1 MMRIKS
7 LLLVAAVLG
16 LMACSWVKL
25 TPAGEKVRILS
36 QAEVASCKKIG
47 KTTANVADKVAG
59 LQRKEH
65 AIQENLDVLARNAAA
80 EMGGDTI
87 VPASPIQDG
96 KQSFD
101 VYRCVGP

>member
-1 MMRIKS
+1 MRIRS
-7 LLLVAAVLG
+7 LVLVAAVLG

-25 TPAGEKVRILS
+25 SPEGEKVRVLS
-36 QAEVASCKKIG
+36 QSEVASCKKIG
-47 KTTANVADKVAG
+47 KTIANVADSVAG
-59 LQRKEH
+59 MQRKER
-65 AIQENLDVLARNAAA
+65 IVQENLDVLARNAAA

-87 VPASPIQDG
+87 VPASPIADG